1 MPRTKPAKVET
12 IRFELGTWERSHLEP
27 VLAAQTLDK
36 VSESLSQL
44 LTLEKMYLLVT
55 LIEIMTGREILW
67 GTPNDLNDLI
77 SSVRDWW
84 NVTKEEL
91 GDEGIWGLLGL
102 GRQPRSAEDVARQQ
116 AQAQVWANAFGIDVD
131 FETGEVTE
139 TEGTTYQSPAD
150 VWGQAFGLP
159 PQEP

>member
-1 MPRTKPAKVET
+1 MPRVKPSKVET
-12 IRFELGTWERSHLEP
+12 VRFELGTWERTHLEP
-27 VLAAQTLDK
+27 VLTATALDK

-55 LIEIMTGREILW
+55 LIEIATGREILW
-67 GTPNDLNDLI
+67 GTPNDLNELI
-77 SSVRDWW
+77 GAVRDWW
-84 NVTKEEL
+84 KVTKEEL

-102 GRQPRSAEDVARQQ
+102 GRTPRSAEEVARTQ

-131 FETGEVTE
+131 FATGEVT
-139 TEGTTYQSPAD
+139 TAEGTTYQSPGD

-159 PQEP
+159 PEEP